1 MRRPVAFYAP
11 LKPPDHPVPSGDR
24 RMARALIE
32 ALTLADLP
40 AELASRL
47 RSYDRDG
54 DAVRQRRIEALGSRV
69 AARLVRRYAARPA
82 DERPRAWL
90 TYHAYHKS
98 PDWLGPA
105 VTAALAMP
113 YVLAETSFAPKQAGG
128 IWALGH
134 VATERAIRAADV
146 ILALTAIDA
155 ECLAPLVTPP
165 AELRRLPPFVDPG
178 PGRRARQAQERHR
191 AALARRFD
199 LDPQQPWL
207 LTVAMMRA
215 DVKRDSYGL
224 LAHAL
229 AQLRDLRWQLLV
241 VGDGPARPEVAA
253 MLKELGD
260 DHVRLAG
267 QIPEETLPPV
277 YAAADLY
284 VWPALREAYGLAM
297 LEAQAAGLPVV
308 AGRGGGVAEVVADGR
323 SGVLTAPGD
332 PGAFAREVRD
342 LLAHPERRQA
352 MAEAAARFVAEERSI
367 GRAAAELSS
376 ALATADAIRAMRR

>member
-40 AELASRL
+40 MELASRL

-54 DAVRQRRIEALGSRV
+54 DAMRQQRIEALGGDV
-69 AARLVRRYAARPA
+69 AARLVRRYAARPT
-82 DERPRAWL
+82 ERRPRAWL

-105 VTAALAMP
+105 VTAALALP
-113 YVLAETSFAPKQAGG
+113 YLLAETSFAPKQASGA
-128 IWALGH
+128 WALGH
-134 VATERAIRAADV
+134 AATERAIGTADV
-146 ILALTAIDA
+146 ILAFTAIDA

-165 AELRRLPPFVDPG
+165 AELRRLLPFVDPA
-178 PGRRARQAQERHR
+178 PGQAARQERERDR
-191 AALARRFD
+191 ATLALRFG

-224 LAHAL
+224 LARAL

-241 VGDGPARPEVAA
+241 VGDGPARSEVTA
-253 MLKELGD
+253 MLCALGD
-260 DHVRLAG
+260 DRVRLAG
-267 QIPEETLPPV
+267 LIPEETLPPV

-308 AGRGGGVAEVVADGR
+308 AGQSGGVAEVVADGR

-332 PGAFAREVRD
+332 PGAFAGAVRD
-342 LLAHPERRQA
+342 LLAQPERRQA
-352 MAEAAARFVAEERSI
+352 MAEAAGRFVADERSI
-367 GRAAAELSS
+367 VGAAAELAS
-376 ALATADAIRAMRR
+376 ALAAADAIRAMRR